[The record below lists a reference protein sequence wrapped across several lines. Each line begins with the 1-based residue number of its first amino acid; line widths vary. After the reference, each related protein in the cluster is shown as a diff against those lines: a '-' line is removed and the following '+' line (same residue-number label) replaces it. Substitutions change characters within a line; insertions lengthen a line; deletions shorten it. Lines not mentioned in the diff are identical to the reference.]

1 MSCDCSSKR
10 KNEDREYVLTVKA
23 FITVN
28 ACCEET
34 AEDSDCSL
42 SDADDWE
49 IVDVEEA

>member
-1 MSCDCSSKR
+1 MSCDCSSAR

-23 FITVN
+23 FITVD

-34 AEDSDCSL
+34 AEDSDFSL

-49 IVDVEEA
+49 IVDVEKA